1 MNAIVSVRNLVD
13 YQILNP
19 LGENLG
25 HIADVVFDSDLK
37 RARYF
42 VLSFGG
48 FLGMGDKLF
57 AVPVEAVHLDT
68 ENECLVLDVEQQ
80 QLKDAPG
87 FDKDAW
93 PASADPAIEHAI
105 YRFEHQGPP

>member
-1 MNAIVSVRNLVD
+1 MNAIVSVNNLKD
-13 YQILNP
+13 YQVLNP
-19 LGENLG
+19 LGETLG
-25 HIADVVFDSDLK
+25 HIADVVFDPDLK
-37 RARYF
+37 RAQYF

-57 AVPVEAVHLDT
+57 AVPVEAVQLDT

-87 FDKDAW
+87 FDRHDR
-93 PASADPAIEHAI
+93 PTSPDPALQRAI
-105 YRFEHQGPP
+105 LRFDPR